1 MPRYLQGRCWDIC
14 RADAQIFARQ
24 KKRYLHG
31 GCRDICT
38 VDAEI
43 FARQMPRYLHNVTRK
58 TKVHFWQYYSGCW
71 TPPALLSKHSSPIII
86 HGNVFIWYPEGGKC
100 IFLYK
105 VFRFWIVPE
114 ISLYRYTGEC
124 GGKRLHKKFQEYCVN
139 VYILSH
145 KKWVLMSNFK
155 NLLFTN
161 RPNVYTVYTIQA

>member
-1 MPRYLQGRCWDIC
+1 MKTKMESAVWTPPRFIWIFGPKNIWTLGRRYLYGR
-14 RADAQIFARQ
+14 
-24 KKRYLHG
+24 
-31 GCRDICT
+31 CRDICM
-38 VDAEI
+38 VKAEI

-139 VYILSH
+139 VY
-145 KKWVLMSNFK
+145 
-155 NLLFTN
+155 
-161 RPNVYTVYTIQA
+161 TVYTIQA